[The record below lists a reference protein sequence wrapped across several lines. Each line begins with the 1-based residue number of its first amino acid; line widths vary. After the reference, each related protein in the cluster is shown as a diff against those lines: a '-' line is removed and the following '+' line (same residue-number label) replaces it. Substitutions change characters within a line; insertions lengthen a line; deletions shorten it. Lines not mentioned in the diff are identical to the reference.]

1 MKISEE
7 KIIDLVSKNINFR
20 EEIIVPIGEDASVI
34 FPQQALYMVITTDT
48 MVENTHFRANISPYE
63 LGYISAASNISDL
76 SAMGANPAFAL
87 INLTVEDKNKEYIK
101 QFIKGYDSIFKNLN
115 VTVIGGDTTCGPMN
129 ITMTL
134 IGYTKSNNF
143 MLTSSAKI
151 DDKIFISGS
160 LGNSMAKNRIN
171 NYFLPEIRSE
181 LGQILTDFANCCTD
195 MSDGIL
201 KSLKKITNQ
210 SDVGANIYLDKIIIN
225 SELNK
230 PLIKKEIT
238 WEDILG
244 YGEDY
249 ELLFTVNN
257 KNAKILKKI
266 CEEININIYEVGSIN
281 NKKKVSFYEKNEL
294 INININNYFEHFK
307 NEK

>member
-1 MKISEE
+1 MKINEE

-34 FPQQALYMVITTDT
+34 FPQQASNMVITTDT
-48 MVENTHFRANISPYE
+48 MVENTHFRSNISPYE

-76 SAMGANPAFAL
+76 SAMGAKPAFAL
-87 INLTVEDKNKEYIK
+87 INLTIQDKNEEYIK
-101 QFIKGYDSIFKNLN
+101 QFIKGYDRIFKGLN
-115 VTVIGGDTTCGPMN
+115 VSVIGGDTTCGPMN

-143 MLTSSAKI
+143 MLISNAKV

-160 LGNSMAKNRIN
+160 LGNSMALNRIN
-171 NYFLPEIRSE
+171 NYFLPDIRSE
-181 LGQILTDFANCCTD
+181 LGQILTDYANCCTD

-210 SDVGANIYLDKIIIN
+210 SNVGADIFLDKIIIN
-225 SELNK
+225 SELKN

-257 KNAKILKKI
+257 KKVDILKKI
-266 CEEININIYEVGSIN
+266 CREINIDIYEVGNIN
-281 NKKKVSFYEKNEL
+281 NKKKVSFYDKNKL
-294 INININNYFEHFK
+294 KKININKYFEHFN
-307 NEK
+307 NER

>member
-1 MKISEE
+1 MKINEE

-34 FPQQALYMVITTDT
+34 FPQQASNMVITTDT
-48 MVENTHFRANISPYE
+48 MVENTHFRSNISPYE

-76 SAMGANPAFAL
+76 SAMGAKPAFAL
-87 INLTVEDKNKEYIK
+87 INLTIQDKNEEYIK
-101 QFIKGYDSIFKNLN
+101 QFIKGYDRIFKGLN
-115 VTVIGGDTTCGPMN
+115 VSVIGGDTTCGPMN

-143 MLTSSAKI
+143 MLISNAKV

-160 LGNSMAKNRIN
+160 LGNSMALNRIN
-171 NYFLPEIRSE
+171 NYFLPDIRSE
-181 LGQILTDFANCCTD
+181 LGQILTDYANCCTD

-201 KSLKKITNQ
+201 KSLKKISNQ
-210 SDVGANIYLDKIIIN
+210 SNVGADIFLDKIIIN
-225 SELNK
+225 SELKN

-257 KNAKILKKI
+257 KKADILKKI
-266 CEEININIYEVGSIN
+266 CKEINIDIYEVGSIN
-281 NKKKVSFYEKNEL
+281 NKKKVSFYDKNKL
-294 INININNYFEHFK
+294 IKININKYFEHFK
-307 NEK
+307 K

>member
-1 MKISEE
+1 MKINEE

-34 FPQQALYMVITTDT
+34 FPQQASNMVITTDT
-48 MVENTHFRANISPYE
+48 MVENTHFRSNISPYE

-76 SAMGANPAFAL
+76 SAMGAKPAFAL
-87 INLTVEDKNKEYIK
+87 INLTIQDKNEEYIK
-101 QFIKGYDSIFKNLN
+101 QFIKGYDRIFKGLN
-115 VTVIGGDTTCGPMN
+115 VSVIGGDTTCGPMN

-134 IGYTKSNNF
+134 IGYTESNNF
-143 MLTSSAKI
+143 MLISNAKV

-160 LGNSMAKNRIN
+160 LGNSMALNRIN
-171 NYFLPEIRSE
+171 NYFLPDIRSE
-181 LGQILTDFANCCTD
+181 LGQILTDYANCCTD

-210 SDVGANIYLDKIIIN
+210 SNVGADIFLDKIIIN
-225 SELNK
+225 SELKN

-257 KNAKILKKI
+257 KKADILKKI
-266 CEEININIYEVGSIN
+266 CISHNIFLFVSSHKVILARIYHHRG
-281 NKKKVSFYEKNEL
+281 
-294 INININNYFEHFK
+294 
-307 NEK
+307 

>member
-1 MKISEE
+1 MKINEE

-34 FPQQALYMVITTDT
+34 FPQQASNMVITTDT
-48 MVENTHFRANISPYE
+48 MVENTHFRSNISPYE

-76 SAMGANPAFAL
+76 SAMGAKPAFAL
-87 INLTVEDKNKEYIK
+87 INLTIQDKNEEYIK
-101 QFIKGYDSIFKNLN
+101 QFIKGYDRIFKGLN
-115 VTVIGGDTTCGPMN
+115 VSVIGGDTTCGPMN

-143 MLTSSAKI
+143 MLISNAKV

-160 LGNSMAKNRIN
+160 LGNSMALNRIN
-171 NYFLPEIRSE
+171 NYFLPDIRSE
-181 LGQILTDFANCCTD
+181 LGQILTDYANCCTD

-210 SDVGANIYLDKIIIN
+210 SNVGADIFLDKIIIN
-225 SELNK
+225 SELKN

-257 KNAKILKKI
+257 KKADILKKI
-266 CEEININIYEVGSIN
+266 CKEINIDIYEVGSIN
-281 NKKKVSFYEKNEL
+281 NKKKVSFYDKNKL
-294 INININNYFEHFK
+294 IKININKYFEHFK
-307 NEK
+307 K

>member
-1 MKISEE
+1 MKINEE

-34 FPQQALYMVITTDT
+34 FPQQASNMVITTDT
-48 MVENTHFRANISPYE
+48 MVENTHFRSNISPYE

-76 SAMGANPAFAL
+76 SAMGAKPAFAL
-87 INLTVEDKNKEYIK
+87 INLTIQDKNEEYIK
-101 QFIKGYDSIFKNLN
+101 QFIKGYDRIFKGLN
-115 VTVIGGDTTCGPMN
+115 VSVIGGDTTCGPMN

-143 MLTSSAKI
+143 MLISNAKV

-160 LGNSMAKNRIN
+160 LGNSMALNRIN
-171 NYFLPEIRSE
+171 NYFLPDIRSE

-210 SDVGANIYLDKIIIN
+210 SNVGADIFLDKIIIN
-225 SELNK
+225 SELKN

-257 KNAKILKKI
+257 KKADILKKI
-266 CEEININIYEVGSIN
+266 CKEINIDIYEVGSIN
-281 NKKKVSFYEKNEL
+281 NKKKVSFYDKNKL
-294 INININNYFEHFK
+294 IKININKYFEHFK
-307 NEK
+307 K

>member
-1 MKISEE
+1 MKINEE

-34 FPQQALYMVITTDT
+34 FPQQASNMVITTDT
-48 MVENTHFRANISPYE
+48 MVENTHFRSNISPYE

-76 SAMGANPAFAL
+76 SAMGAKPAFAL
-87 INLTVEDKNKEYIK
+87 INLTIQDKNEEYIK
-101 QFIKGYDSIFKNLN
+101 QFIKGYDRIFKGLN
-115 VTVIGGDTTCGPMN
+115 VSVIGGDTTCGPMN

-134 IGYTKSNNF
+134 IGYTESNNF
-143 MLTSSAKI
+143 MLISNAKV

-160 LGNSMAKNRIN
+160 LGNSMALNRIN
-171 NYFLPEIRSE
+171 NYFLPDIRSE
-181 LGQILTDFANCCTD
+181 LGQILTDYANCCTD

-210 SDVGANIYLDKIIIN
+210 SNVGADIFLDKIIIN
-225 SELNK
+225 SELKN

-257 KNAKILKKI
+257 KKADILKKI
-266 CEEININIYEVGSIN
+266 CKEINIDIYEVGSIN
-281 NKKKVSFYEKNEL
+281 NKKKVSFYDKNKL
-294 INININNYFEHFK
+294 IKININKYFEHFK
-307 NEK
+307 K

>member
-1 MKISEE
+1 MKINEE

-34 FPQQALYMVITTDT
+34 FPQQASNMVITTDT
-48 MVENTHFRANISPYE
+48 MVENTHFRSNISPYE

-76 SAMGANPAFAL
+76 SAMGAKPAFAL
-87 INLTVEDKNKEYIK
+87 INLTIQDKNEEYIK
-101 QFIKGYDSIFKNLN
+101 QFIKGYDRIFKGLN
-115 VTVIGGDTTCGPMN
+115 VSVIGGDTTCGPMN

-134 IGYTKSNNF
+134 IGYTESNNF
-143 MLTSSAKI
+143 MLISNAKV

-160 LGNSMAKNRIN
+160 LGNSMALNRIN
-171 NYFLPEIRSE
+171 NYFLPDIRSE
-181 LGQILTDFANCCTD
+181 LGQILTDYANCCTD

-210 SDVGANIYLDKIIIN
+210 SNVGADIFLDKIIIN
-225 SELNK
+225 SELKN

-249 ELLFTVNN
+249 ELLFTVNQSDFDKIKDHPHLTIIGHITN
-257 KNAKILKKI
+257 ESEGMYIVDKNDSAIAIKAQGWK
-266 CEEININIYEVGSIN
+266 
-281 NKKKVSFYEKNEL
+281 
-294 INININNYFEHFK
+294 HFS
-307 NEK
+307 

>member
-1 MKISEE
+1 MKINEE

-34 FPQQALYMVITTDT
+34 FPQQASNMVITTDT
-48 MVENTHFRANISPYE
+48 MVENTHFRSNISPYE

-76 SAMGANPAFAL
+76 SAMGAKPAFAL
-87 INLTVEDKNKEYIK
+87 INLTIQDKNEEYIK
-101 QFIKGYDSIFKNLN
+101 QFIKGYDRIFKGLN
-115 VTVIGGDTTCGPMN
+115 VSVIGGDTTCGPMN

-143 MLTSSAKI
+143 MLISNAKV

-160 LGNSMAKNRIN
+160 LGNSMALNRIN
-171 NYFLPEIRSE
+171 NYFLPDIRSE
-181 LGQILTDFANCCTD
+181 LGQILTDYANCCTD

-210 SDVGANIYLDKIIIN
+210 SNVGADIFLDKIIIN
-225 SELNK
+225 SELKN

-257 KNAKILKKI
+257 KKADILKKI
-266 CEEININIYEVGSIN
+266 CKEINIDIYEVGSIN
-281 NKKKVSFYEKNEL
+281 NKKKVYFYDKNKL
-294 INININNYFEHFK
+294 IKININKYFEHFK
-307 NEK
+307 K

>member
-1 MKISEE
+1 MKINEE

-34 FPQQALYMVITTDT
+34 FPQQASNMVITTDT
-48 MVENTHFRANISPYE
+48 MVENTHFRSNISPYE

-76 SAMGANPAFAL
+76 SAMGAKPAFAL
-87 INLTVEDKNKEYIK
+87 INLTIQDKNEEYIK
-101 QFIKGYDSIFKNLN
+101 QFIKGYDRIFKGLN
-115 VTVIGGDTTCGPMN
+115 VSVIGGDTTCGPMN

-143 MLTSSAKI
+143 MLISNAKV

-160 LGNSMAKNRIN
+160 LGNSMALNRIN
-171 NYFLPEIRSE
+171 NYFLPDIRSE
-181 LGQILTDFANCCTD
+181 LGQILTDYANCCTD

-210 SDVGANIYLDKIIIN
+210 SNVGADIFLDKIIIN
-225 SELNK
+225 SELKN

-257 KNAKILKKI
+257 KKADILKKI
-266 CEEININIYEVGSIN
+266 CKEIIIDIYEVGSIN
-281 NKKKVSFYEKNEL
+281 NKKKVSFYDKNKL
-294 INININNYFEHFK
+294 IKININKYFEHFK
-307 NEK
+307 K

>member
-1 MKISEE
+1 MKINEE

-34 FPQQALYMVITTDT
+34 FPQQASNMVITTDT
-48 MVENTHFRANISPYE
+48 MVENTHFRSNISPYE

-76 SAMGANPAFAL
+76 SAMGAKPAFAL
-87 INLTVEDKNKEYIK
+87 INLTIQDKNEEYIK
-101 QFIKGYDSIFKNLN
+101 QFIKGYDRIFKGLN
-115 VTVIGGDTTCGPMN
+115 VSVIGGDTTCGPMN

-143 MLTSSAKI
+143 MLISNAKL

-160 LGNSMAKNRIN
+160 LGNSMALNRIN
-171 NYFLPEIRSE
+171 NYFLPDIRSE
-181 LGQILTDFANCCTD
+181 LGQILTDYANCCTD

-210 SDVGANIYLDKIIIN
+210 SNVGADIFLDKIIIN
-225 SELNK
+225 SELKN

-257 KNAKILKKI
+257 KKADILKKI
-266 CEEININIYEVGSIN
+266 CKEINIDIYEVGSIN
-281 NKKKVSFYEKNEL
+281 NKKKVSFYDKNKL
-294 INININNYFEHFK
+294 IKININKYFEHFK
-307 NEK
+307 K

>member
-1 MKISEE
+1 MKINEE

-34 FPQQALYMVITTDT
+34 FPQQASNMVITTDT
-48 MVENTHFRANISPYE
+48 MVENTHFRSNISPYE

-76 SAMGANPAFAL
+76 SAMGAKPAFAL
-87 INLTVEDKNKEYIK
+87 INLTIQDKNEEYIK
-101 QFIKGYDSIFKNLN
+101 QFIKGYDRIFKSLN
-115 VTVIGGDTTCGPMN
+115 VSVIGGDTTSGPMN

-134 IGYTKSNNF
+134 IGYTESNNF
-143 MLTSSAKI
+143 MLISNAKV

-160 LGNSMAKNRIN
+160 LGNSMALNRIN
-171 NYFLPEIRSE
+171 NYFLPDIRCE
-181 LGQILTDFANCCTD
+181 LGQILTDYANCCTD

-210 SDVGANIYLDKIIIN
+210 SDVGADIFLDKIIIN
-225 SELNK
+225 SELKN

-257 KNAKILKKI
+257 KKADILKKI
-266 CEEININIYEVGSIN
+266 CKEINIDIYEVGSIN
-281 NKKKVSFYEKNEL
+281 NKKKVSFYDKNKL
-294 INININNYFEHFK
+294 IKVNINKYFEHFK
-307 NEK
+307 K

>member
-1 MKISEE
+1 MKISEDD
-7 KIIDLVSKNINFR
+7 IIDLVSKNINFR

-34 FPQQALYMVITTDT
+34 FPQQISSMVITTDT
-48 MVENTHFRANISPYE
+48 MVENTHFRPNISPYE

-76 SAMGANPAFAL
+76 SAMGAKPAFAL
-87 INLTVEDKNKEYIK
+87 INLTIQDKNEEYIK
-101 QFIKGYDSIFKNLN
+101 QFIKGYDSIFKDLN
-115 VTVIGGDTTCGPMN
+115 VSVIGGDTTCGPMN

-143 MLTSSAKI
+143 MLISNAKV

-160 LGNSMAKNRIN
+160 LGNSMALNRIN
-171 NYFLPEIRSE
+171 NYFLPDIRNE

-210 SDVGANIYLDKIIIN
+210 SNVGADIFLDKIIIN
-225 SELNK
+225 SKLKE

-257 KNAKILKKI
+257 KKVDILKKI
-266 CEEININIYEVGSIN
+266 CKEINIDIYEVGSIN
-281 NKKKVSFYEKNEL
+281 NKKKVSFYDKNKL
-294 INININNYFEHFK
+294 VKININKYFEHFK
-307 NEK
+307 NER

>member
-1 MKISEE
+1 MKINEE

-34 FPQQALYMVITTDT
+34 FPQQASNMVITTDT
-48 MVENTHFRANISPYE
+48 MVENTHFRSNISPYE

-76 SAMGANPAFAL
+76 SAMGAKPAFAL
-87 INLTVEDKNKEYIK
+87 INLTIQDKNEEYIK
-101 QFIKGYDSIFKNLN
+101 QFIKGYDRIFKGLN
-115 VTVIGGDTTCGPMN
+115 VSVIGGDTTCGPMN

-143 MLTSSAKI
+143 MLISNAKV

-160 LGNSMAKNRIN
+160 LGNSMALNRIN
-171 NYFLPEIRSE
+171 NYFLPDIRSE
-181 LGQILTDFANCCTD
+181 LGQILTDYANCCTD

-201 KSLKKITNQ
+201 KSLKKISNQ
-210 SDVGANIYLDKIIIN
+210 SNVGADIFLDKIIIN
-225 SELNK
+225 SELK
-230 PLIKKEIT
+230 ESLIKKEIA
-238 WEDILG
+238 WEDVLG

-257 KNAKILKKI
+257 KKVDILKKI
-266 CEEININIYEVGSIN
+266 CREINIDIYEVGNIN
-281 NKKKVSFYEKNEL
+281 NKKKVSFYDKNKL
-294 INININNYFEHFK
+294 KKININKYFEHFN
-307 NEK
+307 NER

>member
-1 MKISEE
+1 MKINEE

-34 FPQQALYMVITTDT
+34 FPQQASNMVITTDT
-48 MVENTHFRANISPYE
+48 MVENTHFRSNISPYE

-76 SAMGANPAFAL
+76 SAMGAKPAFAL
-87 INLTVEDKNKEYIK
+87 INLTIQDKNEEYIK
-101 QFIKGYDSIFKNLN
+101 QFIKGYDRIFKGLN
-115 VTVIGGDTTCGPMN
+115 VSVIGGDTTSGPMN

-134 IGYTKSNNF
+134 IGYTESNNF
-143 MLTSSAKI
+143 MLISNAKV

-160 LGNSMAKNRIN
+160 LGNSMALNRIN
-171 NYFLPEIRSE
+171 NYFLPDIRSE
-181 LGQILTDFANCCTD
+181 LGQILTDYANCCTD

-210 SDVGANIYLDKIIIN
+210 SNVGADIFLDKIIIN
-225 SELNK
+225 SELKN

-257 KNAKILKKI
+257 RKADILKKI
-266 CEEININIYEVGSIN
+266 CKEINIDIYEVGSIN
-281 NKKKVSFYEKNEL
+281 NKKKVSFYDKNKL
-294 INININNYFEHFK
+294 IKININKYFEHFK
-307 NEK
+307 K